1 MAMRTRRD
9 GRRLLPAAR
18 RQAAGRSS
26 IRWSLGVTMSWLII
40 IELFGFF
47 YCLGQLAERI
57 GTPRPPRISDEMK
70 AAIVQIVL
78 CVIGL
83 VVCVFMV
90 LYGLSRL

>member
-1 MAMRTRRD
+1 
-9 GRRLLPAAR
+9 
-18 RQAAGRSS
+18 
-26 IRWSLGVTMSWLII
+26 MSWLII

-47 YCLGQLAERI
+47 YCLSQLTERI
-57 GTPRPPRISDEMK
+57 GKPRPPRISDEMK
-70 AAIVQIVL
+70 TAIVQIVL